1 MQREKL
7 WTPEFLGMGGSN
19 LFLFMSQYIMVAALP
34 IFIMDTLGGDDGLPD
49 RRGELPPSGRPHH

>member
-1 MQREKL
+1 MERERL

-34 IFIMDTLGGDDGLPD
+34 IFIMDSLAAAIW
-49 RRGELPPSGRPHH
+49 RRAWP